1 MSAHSRAALALW
13 CVVTPLPVLD
23 SQNWMGTVLS
33 CTAER
38 SEVERTSLSP
48 SARSVPLPTAGSQT
62 GRGMKSADI
71 QSWSPGGSAV
81 TRTLHVA
88 NVTSDTLGR

>member
-23 SQNWMGTVLS
+23 SDSQNWMGTVLS

-38 SEVERTSLSP
+38 SEVERTSP
-48 SARSVPLPTAGSQT
+48 ST
-62 GRGMKSADI
+62 SAH
-71 QSWSPGGSAV
+71 SWKPDRQGNEERRHTELEPGGSAV